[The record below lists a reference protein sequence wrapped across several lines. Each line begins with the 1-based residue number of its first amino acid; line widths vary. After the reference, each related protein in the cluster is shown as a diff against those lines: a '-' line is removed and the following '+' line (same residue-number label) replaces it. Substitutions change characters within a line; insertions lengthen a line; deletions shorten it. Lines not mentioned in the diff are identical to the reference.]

1 MLGLSGT
8 AGDGAEHFEAA
19 EAGTT
24 GTDQQPVGGE
34 RAGGCGAGG
43 ADAGLARQQSLRAGP
58 LRPGTGWSA
67 GRSAPPGPA
76 SEPFPTPGCGRA
88 APARASAPPGT
99 AARA

>member
-58 LRPGTGWSA
+58 LRPATGWSA
-67 GRSAPPGPA
+67 RRASPPPPP
-76 SEPFPTPGCGRA
+76 SDPFP
-88 APARASAPPGT
+88 PPSPPFPPPPPLSPHPHT
-99 AARA
+99 